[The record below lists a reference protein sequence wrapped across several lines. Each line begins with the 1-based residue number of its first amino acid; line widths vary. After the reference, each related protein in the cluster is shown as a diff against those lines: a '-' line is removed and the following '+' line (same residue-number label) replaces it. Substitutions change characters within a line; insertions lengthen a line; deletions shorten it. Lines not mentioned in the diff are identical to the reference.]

1 MMVLLLT
8 RKVKRLT
15 YCSLRGKRM
24 YGRLESLKKITIKE
38 IAKEAGV
45 SIATVSNV
53 INQKPNRVSENT
65 KRKINE
71 IMAKHNY
78 APNMNARSLVSSRSK
93 MIGMLYYSIKE
104 EINFSD
110 PFISELMTGIE
121 LEAKKQG
128 NFIMFHGFNNIEDI
142 DVLRSNWKFDGF
154 IVVGAFQS
162 YISELIEKINEPI
175 IFIDSYYH
183 EKVTRDN
190 IYFINNDDRQVTF
203 DSVSAMIEK
212 KHQEIAFFGPKFSLK
227 EDGVVPQR
235 FLGYQDA
242 LEKNGLNYKKQLIFD
257 ENHLEELVEKNTDY
271 SAVVINS
278 DFLAAQYWNLI
289 KEKSQIFKSTIS
301 FDNNV
306 FSTLLSPSLSTV
318 DLKQKEKGQISVRI
332 INEVMNNK
340 TSERDTHIIVE
351 GHLINRESLQLKGE
365 L

>member
-1 MMVLLLT
+1 M
-8 RKVKRLT
+8 
-15 YCSLRGKRM
+15 
-24 YGRLESLKKITIKE
+24 KKITIKE

-53 INQKPNRVSENT
+53 INQKPNKVSENT
-65 KRKINE
+65 KRKIKE
-71 IMAKHNY
+71 IMEKHNY

-128 NFIMFHGFNNIEDI
+128 NFIMFHGFNNMDDI
-142 DVLRSNWKFDGF
+142 DMLQSNWKFDGF

-183 EKVTRDN
+183 EKEIREN
-190 IYFINNDDRQVTF
+190 IYFVNNDDKQLTF
-203 DSVSAMIEK
+203 EAVNLMIEEGHK
-212 KHQEIAFFGPKFSLK
+212 EIAFFGPNFSME

-235 FLGYQDA
+235 VLGYKKA
-242 LEKNGLNYKKQLIFD
+242 LEKNNLVYNERLIFD
-257 ENHLEELVEKNTDY
+257 ENSIKNLVDSNQDY
-271 SAVVINS
+271 SAVLINS
-278 DFLAAQYWNLI
+278 DFLAAQYWHI
-289 KEKSQIFKSTIS
+289 MKKKSLDFKSTIS

-318 DLKQKEKGQISVRI
+318 DLKQKEKGQISVQL
-332 INEVMNNK
+332 INEVMNK
-340 TSERDTHIIVE
+340 EQIERAAHITI
-351 GHLINRESLQLKGE
+351 GGNLINRESFKSNRGGK
-365 L
+365 

>member
-1 MMVLLLT
+1 M
-8 RKVKRLT
+8 
-15 YCSLRGKRM
+15 
-24 YGRLESLKKITIKE
+24 KKITIKE

-53 INQKPNRVSENT
+53 INQKPNKVSENT
-65 KRKINE
+65 KRKIKE
-71 IMAKHNY
+71 IMEKHNY

-128 NFIMFHGFNNIEDI
+128 NFIMFHGFNNMDDI
-142 DVLRSNWKFDGF
+142 DMLQSNWKFDGF

-183 EKVTRDN
+183 EKEIREN
-190 IYFINNDDRQVTF
+190 IYFVNNDDRQLTF
-203 DSVSAMIEK
+203 EAVNLMVEK
-212 KHQEIAFFGPKFSLK
+212 GHKEIAFFGPSFSME

-235 FLGYQDA
+235 VLGYKKA
-242 LEKNGLNYKKQLIFD
+242 LEKNNLVYNERLIFD
-257 ENHLEELVEKNTDY
+257 ENSIKNLVDANRDY
-271 SAVVINS
+271 SAVLINS
-278 DFLAAQYWNLI
+278 DFLAAQYWHMM
-289 KEKSQIFKSTIS
+289 KKKSFDFKSTIS

-318 DLKQKEKGQISVRI
+318 DLKQKEKGQISVQL
-332 INEVMNNK
+332 INEVMNK
-340 TSERDTHIIVE
+340 EQIERAAHITID
-351 GHLINRESLQLKGE
+351 GNLINRESFKSNGGGK
-365 L
+365 

>member
-1 MMVLLLT
+1 M
-8 RKVKRLT
+8 
-15 YCSLRGKRM
+15 
-24 YGRLESLKKITIKE
+24 KKITIKE

-53 INQKPNRVSENT
+53 INQKPNKVSENT
-65 KRKINE
+65 KRKIKE
-71 IMAKHNY
+71 VMEKHNY

-128 NFIMFHGFNNIEDI
+128 NFIMFHGFNNMDDI
-142 DVLRSNWKFDGF
+142 DMLQSNWKFDGF

-183 EKVTRDN
+183 EKEIREN
-190 IYFINNDDRQVTF
+190 IYFVNNDDRQLTF
-203 DSVSAMIEK
+203 EAVNLMVEK
-212 KHQEIAFFGPKFSLK
+212 GHKEIAFFGPSFSME

-235 FLGYQDA
+235 VLGYKKA
-242 LEKNGLNYKKQLIFD
+242 LEKNNLIYNERLIFD
-257 ENHLEELVEKNTDY
+257 ENSIKNLVDANRDY
-271 SAVVINS
+271 SAVLINS
-278 DFLAAQYWNLI
+278 DFLAAQYWHMM
-289 KEKSQIFKSTIS
+289 KKKSFDFKSTIS
-301 FDNNV
+301 FDNIV

-318 DLKQKEKGQISVRI
+318 DLKQKEKGQISVQL
-332 INEVMNNK
+332 INEVMNK
-340 TSERDTHIIVE
+340 EQIERAAHITID
-351 GHLINRESLQLKGE
+351 GNLINRESFKSNGGRK
-365 L
+365 

>member
-1 MMVLLLT
+1 M
-8 RKVKRLT
+8 
-15 YCSLRGKRM
+15 
-24 YGRLESLKKITIKE
+24 KKITIKE

-53 INQKPNRVSENT
+53 INQKPNKVSENT
-65 KRKINE
+65 KRKIKE
-71 IMAKHNY
+71 IMEKHNY

-128 NFIMFHGFNNIEDI
+128 NFIMFHGFNNMDDI
-142 DVLRSNWKFDGF
+142 DMLQSNWKFDGF

-183 EKVTRDN
+183 EKEIREN
-190 IYFINNDDRQVTF
+190 IYFVNNDDRQLTF
-203 DSVSAMIEK
+203 EAVNLMVEK
-212 KHQEIAFFGPKFSLK
+212 GHKEIAFFGPSFSME

-235 FLGYQDA
+235 VLGYKKA
-242 LEKNGLNYKKQLIFD
+242 LEKNNLIYNERLIFD
-257 ENHLEELVEKNTDY
+257 ENSIKNLVDANRDY
-271 SAVVINS
+271 SAVLINS
-278 DFLAAQYWNLI
+278 DFLAAQYWHMM
-289 KEKSQIFKSTIS
+289 KKKSFDFKSTIS

-318 DLKQKEKGQISVRI
+318 DLKQKEKGQISVQL
-332 INEVMNNK
+332 INEVMNK
-340 TSERDTHIIVE
+340 EQIERAAHITID
-351 GHLINRESLQLKGE
+351 GNLINRESFKSNGGRK
-365 L
+365 

>member
-1 MMVLLLT
+1 M
-8 RKVKRLT
+8 
-15 YCSLRGKRM
+15 
-24 YGRLESLKKITIKE
+24 KKITIKE

-65 KRKINE
+65 KRKIKE
-71 IMAKHNY
+71 IMEKHNY

-128 NFIMFHGFNNIEDI
+128 NFIMFHGFNNMDDI
-142 DVLRSNWKFDGF
+142 DMLQSNWKFDGF

-175 IFIDSYYH
+175 IFIDSYYP
-183 EKVTRDN
+183 EKEIREN
-190 IYFINNDDRQVTF
+190 IYFVNNDDRQLTF
-203 DSVSAMIEK
+203 EAVNLMIEEGHK
-212 KHQEIAFFGPKFSLK
+212 EIAFFGPSFSME

-235 FLGYQDA
+235 VLGYKKA
-242 LEKNGLNYKKQLIFD
+242 LEKNNLVYNERLIFD
-257 ENHLEELVEKNTDY
+257 ENSIKNLVDANQDY
-271 SAVVINS
+271 SAVLINS
-278 DFLAAQYWNLI
+278 DFLAAQYWHMM
-289 KEKSQIFKSTIS
+289 KKKSFDFKSTIS

-318 DLKQKEKGQISVRI
+318 DLKQKEKGQISVQL
-332 INEVMNNK
+332 INEVMNK
-340 TSERDTHIIVE
+340 EQIERSAHITID
-351 GHLINRESLQLKGE
+351 GNLINRESFKSNGGGK
-365 L
+365 

>member
-1 MMVLLLT
+1 M
-8 RKVKRLT
+8 
-15 YCSLRGKRM
+15 
-24 YGRLESLKKITIKE
+24 KKITIKE

-65 KRKINE
+65 KRKIKE
-71 IMAKHNY
+71 IMEKHNY

-128 NFIMFHGFNNIEDI
+128 NFIMFHGFNNMDDI
-142 DVLRSNWKFDGF
+142 DMLQSNWKFDGF

-183 EKVTRDN
+183 EKEIREN
-190 IYFINNDDRQVTF
+190 IYFVNNDDRQLTF
-203 DSVSAMIEK
+203 EAVNLMIEEGHK
-212 KHQEIAFFGPKFSLK
+212 EIAFFGPSFSME

-235 FLGYQDA
+235 VLGYKKA
-242 LEKNGLNYKKQLIFD
+242 LEKNNLVYNERLIFD
-257 ENHLEELVEKNTDY
+257 ENSIKNLVDANQDY
-271 SAVVINS
+271 SAVLINS
-278 DFLAAQYWNLI
+278 DFLAAQYWHMM
-289 KEKSQIFKSTIS
+289 KKKSFDFKSTIS

-318 DLKQKEKGQISVRI
+318 DLKQKEKGQISVQL
-332 INEVMNNK
+332 INEVMNK
-340 TSERDTHIIVE
+340 EQIERAAHITID
-351 GHLINRESLQLKGE
+351 GNLINRESFKNNGGGK
-365 L
+365 

>member
-1 MMVLLLT
+1 M
-8 RKVKRLT
+8 
-15 YCSLRGKRM
+15 
-24 YGRLESLKKITIKE
+24 KKITIKE

-53 INQKPNRVSENT
+53 INQKPNKVSENT
-65 KRKINE
+65 KRKIKE
-71 IMAKHNY
+71 IMEKHNY

-128 NFIMFHGFNNIEDI
+128 NFIMFHGFNNMDDI
-142 DVLRSNWKFDGF
+142 DMLQSNWKFDGF

-183 EKVTRDN
+183 EKEIREN
-190 IYFINNDDRQVTF
+190 IYFVNNDDRQLTF
-203 DSVSAMIEK
+203 EAVNLMIEEGHK
-212 KHQEIAFFGPKFSLK
+212 EIAFFGPSFSME

-235 FLGYQDA
+235 VLGYKKA
-242 LEKNGLNYKKQLIFD
+242 LENNNLVYNERLIFD
-257 ENHLEELVEKNTDY
+257 ENSIKNLVDANQDY
-271 SAVVINS
+271 SAVLINS
-278 DFLAAQYWNLI
+278 DFLAAQYWHM
-289 KEKSQIFKSTIS
+289 KKKKSFDFKSTIS

-318 DLKQKEKGQISVRI
+318 DLKQKEKGQISVQL
-332 INEVMNNK
+332 INEVMNK
-340 TSERDTHIIVE
+340 EQIEREAHITID
-351 GHLINRESLQLKGE
+351 GSLINRESFKNNGGGK
-365 L
+365 

>member
-1 MMVLLLT
+1 M
-8 RKVKRLT
+8 
-15 YCSLRGKRM
+15 
-24 YGRLESLKKITIKE
+24 KKITIKE

-53 INQKPNRVSENT
+53 INQKPNKVSENT
-65 KRKINE
+65 KRKIKE
-71 IMAKHNY
+71 IMEKHNY

-128 NFIMFHGFNNIEDI
+128 NFIMFHGFNNMDDI
-142 DVLRSNWKFDGF
+142 DMLQSNWKFDGF

-183 EKVTRDN
+183 EKEIREN
-190 IYFINNDDRQVTF
+190 IYFVNNDDRQLTF
-203 DSVSAMIEK
+203 EAVNLMVEK
-212 KHQEIAFFGPKFSLK
+212 GHKEIAFFGPSFSME

-235 FLGYQDA
+235 VLGYKKA
-242 LEKNGLNYKKQLIFD
+242 LEKNNLVYNERLIFD
-257 ENHLEELVEKNTDY
+257 ENSIKNLVDANRDY
-271 SAVVINS
+271 SAVLINS
-278 DFLAAQYWNLI
+278 DFLAAQYWHMM
-289 KEKSQIFKSTIS
+289 KKKSFDFKSTIS

-318 DLKQKEKGQISVRI
+318 DLKQKEKGQISVQL
-332 INEVMNNK
+332 INEVMNK
-340 TSERDTHIIVE
+340 EQIERAAHITID
-351 GHLINRESLQLKGE
+351 GNLINRESFKSNGGRK
-365 L
+365 

>member
-1 MMVLLLT
+1 M
-8 RKVKRLT
+8 
-15 YCSLRGKRM
+15 
-24 YGRLESLKKITIKE
+24 KKITIKE

-53 INQKPNRVSENT
+53 INQKPNKVSENT
-65 KRKINE
+65 KRKIKE
-71 IMAKHNY
+71 IMEKHNY

-128 NFIMFHGFNNIEDI
+128 NFIMFHGFNNMDDI
-142 DVLRSNWKFDGF
+142 DMLQSNWKFDGF

-183 EKVTRDN
+183 EKEIREN
-190 IYFINNDDRQVTF
+190 IYFVNNDDRQLTF
-203 DSVSAMIEK
+203 EAVNLMIEEGHK
-212 KHQEIAFFGPKFSLK
+212 EIAFFGPSFSME

-235 FLGYQDA
+235 VLGYKKA
-242 LEKNGLNYKKQLIFD
+242 LEKNNLVYNERLIFD
-257 ENHLEELVEKNTDY
+257 ENSIKNLVDANQDY
-271 SAVVINS
+271 SAVLINS
-278 DFLAAQYWNLI
+278 DFLAAQYWHMM
-289 KEKSQIFKSTIS
+289 KKKSFDFKSTIS

-318 DLKQKEKGQISVRI
+318 DLKQKEKGQISVQL
-332 INEVMNNK
+332 INEVMNK
-340 TSERDTHIIVE
+340 EQIERAAHITID
-351 GHLINRESLQLKGE
+351 GNLINRESFKSNGGRK
-365 L
+365 

>member
-1 MMVLLLT
+1 M
-8 RKVKRLT
+8 RWIWQEIK
-15 YCSLRGKRM
+15 
-24 YGRLESLKKITIKE
+24 LKKITIKE

-53 INQKPNRVSENT
+53 INQKPNKVSENT
-65 KRKINE
+65 KRKIKE
-71 IMAKHNY
+71 IMEKHNY

-128 NFIMFHGFNNIEDI
+128 NFIMFHGFNHIEDI

-183 EKVTRDN
+183 KEIPRKN
-190 IYFINNDDRQVTF
+190 IYFVNNDDRQLTF
-203 DSVSAMIEK
+203 ESVNLMIEQG
-212 KHQEIAFFGPKFSLK
+212 HENIAFFGPSFSLK

-235 FLGYQDA
+235 FLGYKEA
-242 LEKNGLNYKKQLIFD
+242 IEKNKLNYDEQLIFD
-257 ENHLEELVEKNTDY
+257 ENSLERLVKNKSNY
-271 SAVVINS
+271 SAVLINS
-278 DFLAAQYWNLI
+278 DFLAAQYWNRI
-289 KEKSQIFKSTIS
+289 KETSLDFKSTIS

-306 FSTLLSPSLSTV
+306 FSTLLSPALSTV
-318 DLKQKEKGQISVRI
+318 DLKQKEKGQVSVKI
-332 INEVMNNK
+332 INEVMNREAV
-340 TSERDTHIIVE
+340 ERATQIIID
-351 GHLINRESLQLKGE
+351 GHLINRESFKKNEGGK
-365 L
+365 